1 MKRRFNFKT
10 VYLCILAA
18 LAVICVLCVIHVH
31 SILVDYEN
39 SQPENVA
46 LARVQALGDR
56 PLSDLMDTSSLT
68 VEETAHLET
77 LARGSDLSCKLKKT
91 TDGGATLVY
100 TVMSGDERVCD
111 VTLKSGSVKTKLT
124 IFTITDWSVA
134 KVTPSTFDYTLKLPR
149 GLSVYVDGVA
159 AEAVALDG
167 GFVQYNIESVAKP
180 DVTVRDASGN
190 SVVYDGKT
198 SVSVT
203 NYTVKMPSN
212 MRLLDAEGNAID
224 TSDADVSDIAEYKY
238 VSEYAEMPKLLTFKL
253 PLLSDET
260 PQIRITD
267 ESGADVLWS
276 EADHVITSSLVSSA
290 DALPDGRCSVDY
302 VLEAAKNWSLFM
314 TADLGGKMYGFDT
327 MASYLMPDSYLY
339 GVAKSWATGVDITFT
354 SVHTLNRP
362 PFSYVSARNFTIYG
376 DDCFSCDVYLTK
388 VMHLNTGANVTDVL
402 NSRFYLVRSGD
413 GWLVAD
419 IIEIID

>member
-1 MKRRFNFKT
+1 MNRKSNFKT

-18 LAVICVLCVIHVH
+18 LALICVLCIIRVH
-31 SILVDYEN
+31 SILVEYDR

-46 LARVQALGDR
+46 IARVEALGTR
-56 PLSDLMDTSSLT
+56 PLSELMDTSSLT
-68 VEETAHLET
+68 AGEVSHIET
-77 LARGSDLSCKLKKT
+77 LARGGSLSCKLKKT
-91 TDGGATLVY
+91 VDGGATLVY
-100 TVMSGDERVCD
+100 TVMSGDERICD
-111 VTLKSGSVKTKLT
+111 VTLKSGDVRTKLT
-124 IFTITDWSVA
+124 IFTITDWSIS

-149 GLSVYVDGVA
+149 GLCVYVDGVP
-159 AEAVALDG
+159 AEAVEEG
-167 GFVQYNIESVAKP
+167 GFLRYDIESVARP

-212 MRLLDAEGNAID
+212 MRVLDAEGNAVD
-224 TSDADVSDIAEYKY
+224 TSGASVSDIAEYRY
-238 VSEYAEMPKLLTFKL
+238 VSEYAAMPQLLTFKL

-267 ESGADVLWS
+267 ASGADVKWS
-276 EADHVITSSLVSSA
+276 EADHVITVSLVSSA
-290 DALPDGRCSVDY
+290 DSLPDGYCSVDY

-314 TADLGGKMYGFDT
+314 TADLGGNMYGFDK
-327 MASYLMPDSYLY
+327 MARYLMPDSYLY
-339 GVAKSWATGVDITFT
+339 GVAKNWATGVDITFT

-362 PFSYVSARNFTIYG
+362 PFSDESVKNFTIYG

-402 NSRFYLVRSGD
+402 KCRFYFVRSAD